1 MKIYCILLDGVP
13 LFPELSEWFG
23 RQGLRVVPHVSA
35 SSFTKGTVHSMLSGG
50 VGSVSYYSGT
60 SYHDNVPEALWFETQ
75 GSRLVW
81 DEAREQGFR
90 VIARNS
96 KAWQREQVF
105 RHRPYVEY
113 DCCWSDTWTA
123 DIQTAWEGLGD
134 PVVADHYIDWL
145 AGCYSSAAE
154 RESIADLQADDG
166 DALILT
172 IFDAFHDVI
181 FYTGN
186 ADDQR
191 QRALDL
197 LMAWLANW
205 QADEPDAVFWFF
217 SDHGQDIGTATRPG
231 DYLTWAAI
239 RDNRHGWPVDAPCV
253 YSGDFGDSVRAWMTG
268 DRHTGCNIYNRK
280 FSEPVWH
287 EDARASDD
295 PHRVC
300 TQSAISVSQ
309 SPSGRIDIRQESRHL
324 HGGQRW
330 AWSAELDPGKL
341 VVDPR
346 QERQASIRFRA
357 TASQPA
363 ATLGHTPATVL
374 RGVRA
379 LTDDGRPTDRLA
391 VQASTPVDGVLELRI
406 AGLLGEGEP
415 EAANRLR
422 RLEIEFQPPVESAA
436 LTVPGA
442 RISGSRSGGDGLR
455 FQILT
460 EQPIPTVAPVSP
472 AAGEQFER
480 RFDSERGLLIQVR
493 YQLRRPVSAAIEEL
507 PRYDNRHKDG
517 LMGAPPAAPGR
528 RRPARA
534 IAGRLKRRLHR
545 FLRPVPSP
553 IASQPLSPCPARR
566 PGLSAGEHEVLRR
579 WQDLQLETMQRLH
592 SFLGAQELDYWLDAG
607 SVLGL
612 VRHSGFI
619 PWDDDI
625 DLAMLDANLQA
636 LRARIQHDPDLGRSH
651 GLRLN
656 RARDPN
662 YVGVEILDDQ
672 QSPPLS
678 SIDIYS
684 VQRYACGPLVSRL
697 KRRLH
702 VLHFAAYAQGLEHL
716 FPDCRNGPLRARDC
730 LLGLK
735 YLLLGAALR
744 TILGLFVRADGS
756 SINYHHRSRFAFRH
770 SLRHSQAV
778 PTRTCRFGGRELRA
792 PADPAAYCHALFG
805 AGYREHPP
813 PERQRPEHWSIDE
826 LESRLQ
832 RYSALSL

>member
-13 LFPELSEWFG
+13 LFPELSEWFA
-23 RQGLRVVPHVSA
+23 RQGLRVVPHISA

-50 VGSVSYYSGT
+50 AGSVSYYAGT
-60 SYHDNVPEALWFETQ
+60 SYHDNAPETHWFQTL
-75 GSRLVW
+75 GSRLIW

-96 KAWQREQVF
+96 RAWQREQVF
-105 RHRPYVEY
+105 RHRPYVESG
-113 DCCWSDTWTA
+113 CCWSDDWTA
-123 DIQTAWEGLGD
+123 DIQQAWEGLGD
-134 PVVADHYIDWL
+134 PVVAERYLDWL
-145 AGCYSSAAE
+145 AGCYSSPAE
-154 RESIADLQADDG
+154 REAIAALQAGDG
-166 DALILT
+166 DALVMA

-197 LMAWLANW
+197 LMTWLANW

-239 RDNRHGWPVDAPCV
+239 RDNRRGWSVDAPCV
-253 YSGDFGDSVRAWMTG
+253 YSGDFSDTVRAWISG
-268 DRHTGCNIYNRK
+268 NRDTGCNIYNRD
-280 FSEPVWH
+280 FSVPVWH

-295 PHRVC
+295 PLRVC

-309 SPSGRIDIRQESRHL
+309 SPSGQIDIRQESRHVQ
-324 HGGQRW
+324 GGQRW

-379 LTDDGRPTDRLA
+379 LMDDGRSTDRLF
-391 VQASTPVDGVLELRI
+391 VQACTPTAGVLELRI
-406 AGLLGEGEP
+406 AGLLAENES
-415 EAANRLR
+415 EATDHLR

-442 RISGSRSGGDGLR
+442 RISRSRSGRDGLR
-455 FQILT
+455 FQVLT
-460 EQPIPTVAPVSP
+460 GESIPAVAPVRH

-480 RFDSERGLLIQVR
+480 RFDATSGLLIQVR
-493 YQLRRPVSAAIEEL
+493 YQLRQPVSAAIDEL

-517 LMGAPPAAPGR
+517 LMGTPPAPPGWLR
-528 RRPARA
+528 QARSA
-534 IAGRLKRRLHR
+534 AGRLKRRLR
-545 FLRPVPSP
+545 RILQPAPSP
-553 IASQPLSPCPARR
+553 VASAPLAACPAQR
-566 PGLSAGEHEVLRR
+566 PELSANERVVLQR
-579 WQDLQLETMQRLH
+579 WHGVQLETMQRLH
-592 SFLGAQELDYWLDAG
+592 TFLVVQELDYWLDAG

-625 DLAMLDANLQA
+625 DLAMLDDDLQA
-636 LRARIQHDPDLGRSH
+636 LRARIQHDPDLGRAH

-656 RARDPN
+656 CARDPN
-662 YVGVEILDDQ
+662 YVGVEFLDDQ
-672 QSPPLS
+672 QSSPLS

-684 VQRYACGPLVSRL
+684 VQRYACGPLVNRL

-702 VLHFAAYAQGLEHL
+702 ALHFAAYAQDLEHL
-716 FPDCRNGPLRARDC
+716 FPDCRDGPLRARDC
-730 LLGLK
+730 LLGWR
-735 YLLLGAALR
+735 YLVLGAALR
-744 TILGLFVRADGS
+744 SILGLFVRADGS
-756 SINYHHRSRFAFRH
+756 SVNYHHRSRFAFRH
-770 SLRHSQAV
+770 SLRHSQV
-778 PTRTCRFGGRELRA
+778 MPTRTCRFGDRELRA
-792 PADPAAYCHALFG
+792 PADPAAYCRALFG
-805 AGYREHPP
+805 TGYRELPP
-813 PERQRPEHWSIDE
+813 PERQRPHHWSIDE
-826 LESRLQ
+826 LERRL
-832 RYSALSL
+832 

>member
-239 RDNRHGWPVDAPCV
+239 RDNRRGWSVDAPCV
-253 YSGDFGDSVRAWMTG
+253 YSGDFSDTVRAWISG
-268 DRHTGCNIYNRK
+268 NRDTGCNIYNRD
-280 FSEPVWH
+280 FSVPVWH

-295 PHRVC
+295 PLRVC

-324 HGGQRW
+324 RGGQRW
-330 AWSAELDPGKL
+330 AWAAELDPGKL

-346 QERQASIRFRA
+346 RERQASIRFRA
-357 TASQPA
+357 TACEPA
-363 ATLGHTPATVL
+363 TTLGHTPATVL
-374 RGVRA
+374 HGVRA
-379 LTDDGRPTDRLA
+379 LMDDGGSTDSLA
-391 VQASTPVDGVLELRI
+391 LQASTPTDGVLELRI
-406 AGLLGEGEP
+406 ADLLAGGES
-415 EAANRLR
+415 AAADRLR
-422 RLEIEFQPPVESAA
+422 GLEIEFQPPVESAE
-436 LTVPGA
+436 LTVAGA
-442 RISGSRSGGDGLR
+442 RVSKTRSGGDGLR
-455 FQILT
+455 FHIQT
-460 EQPIPTVAPVSP
+460 EAPIPVVAPVRP
-472 AAGEQFER
+472 ADGEQFER
-480 RFDSERGLLIQVR
+480 RFDATSGLLIRVR
-493 YQLRRPVSAAIEEL
+493 YQLRHPASTPLDEL
-507 PRYDNRHKDG
+507 PRYNNPQKDG
-517 LMGAPPAAPGR
+517 LMGTPPAPPGWM
-528 RRPARA
+528 RPVRSV
-534 IAGRLKRRLHR
+534 AGRLKRRLR
-545 FLRPVPSP
+545 RALRPVRSP
-553 IASQPLSPCPARR
+553 TAPQPQSACPPLFRELTASERA
-566 PGLSAGEHEVLRR
+566 VLQR
-579 WQDLQLETMQRLH
+579 WQGLQLETMQRLH
-592 SFLGAQELDYWLDAG
+592 EFLGAQELVYWLDAG

-625 DLAMLDANLQA
+625 DLAMFDVDLQA
-636 LRARIQHDPDLGRSH
+636 LRARVQQDPDLGRSH

-662 YVGVEILDDQ
+662 YIGVEFLDDQ
-672 QSPPLS
+672 RTTPLS

-702 VLHFAAYAQGLEHL
+702 ALHFSAYAQGLEHL
-716 FPDCRNGPLRARDC
+716 FPDCRAAPLRVRDC
-730 LLGLK
+730 LLGWK
-735 YLLLGAALR
+735 YVLLGAALR
-744 TILGLFVRADGS
+744 TILGLFVRSDGS

-770 SLRHSQAV
+770 ALRHSQLM
-778 PTRTCRFGGRELRA
+778 PTRTCRFGDRELRS
-792 PADPAAYCHALFG
+792 PAEPAAYCRALFG
-805 AGYREHPP
+805 AGYRELPP

-826 LESRLQ
+826 LERRMQRHRGLSR
-832 RYSALSL
+832 